1 MYKKTRHSFRWL
13 STEAT
18 LRLIFDSQYYVQPK
32 VPYVKT
38 NMTEWSSDGLA
49 NSHSRPS
56 NGAVERKRRPAEPDL
71 FPREPATGHCLFQLY
86 VNRGDICA
94 RLWAN
99 ERARTHTNTHV
110 NTPDK
115 HSKVRCPLSP
125 LRLLQT
131 VCRNPWPSWPGTEN
145 LIEPTNVTFAPPPL
159 PNRTPNWSLMIE
171 T

>member
-56 NGAVERKRRPAEPDL
+56 NGAVERKRRPAEADL

-125 LRLLQT
+125 LRLLQFVGIHDPVDLGRRT
-131 VCRNPWPSWPGTEN
+131 LSSPQTSR
-145 LIEPTNVTFAPPPL
+145 LPPL
-159 PNRTPNWSLMIE
+159 PSQTEHLTDR
-171 T
+171 

>member
-56 NGAVERKRRPAEPDL
+56 NGAVERKRRPAEADL
-71 FPREPATGHCLFQLY
+71 FPREPATGHCLSQLY

-110 NTPDK
+110 NTTLQTNTQRLD
-115 HSKVRCPLSP
+115 VRCLLSVCYRQFVGIHDP
-125 LRLLQT
+125 VDLGRRTLSSPQTSRL
-131 VCRNPWPSWPGTEN
+131 
-145 LIEPTNVTFAPPPL
+145 PPL
-159 PNRTPNWSLMIE
+159 PSPPKQNT
-171 T
+171 